1 MRSDRPILSGWN
13 LAPASS
19 RLLFCHLARIPR
31 LLALLPPPPPA
42 TKLPMPPLLLLLLPP
57 PPAQPLPLLMA
68 APVPARLSPGPCCNR
83 ATARRGRQDPLQ
95 ASTTRTPLTVFGVL

>member
-13 LAPASS
+13 LAPAS

-42 TKLPMPPLLLLLLPP
+42 TKLPMPPLLLLLMLP

-68 APVPARLSPGPCCNR
+68 APVPARLSLGPCCNR

-95 ASTTRTPLTVFGVL
+95 RQTAAVRLGRP